1 SASEIPAGGMV
12 IAGDLYLK
20 CNRGSSWRQGL
31 KWGHRS
37 RRASRPLNGYVSFAA
52 SVRWVTALAMSTKA
66 GLRFVDSSVKTHRY
80 IKQYL
85 THSVVLPA

>member
-37 RRASRPLNGYVSFAA
+37 RRASRPLNGYAGTNMNQQHDFTMFFA
-52 SVRWVTALAMSTKA
+52 
-66 GLRFVDSSVKTHRY
+66 
-80 IKQYL
+80 
-85 THSVVLPA
+85 